1 MKIFGSIIFAILSV
15 MANGQN
21 NGNRDNRVGNPNGT
35 PCTGASGNSGV
46 CGSNAGND
54 CPNICNALG
63 IPEGRCNGVGNDP
76 DCANNCF
83 TCTPTSGGHTGRVR
97 VRTRKF

>member
-1 MKIFGSIIFAILSV
+1 MKLFGSIVFAILSV
-15 MANGQN
+15 MVNGQR
-21 NGNRDNRVGNPNGT
+21 GNPNAGGNGNPNGT
-35 PCTGASGNSGV
+35 RCVGESGNSGV
-46 CGSNAGND
+46 CGSNSGND

-63 IPEGRCNGVGNDP
+63 IPEGRCNGVGNA
-76 DCANNCF
+76 DCSNSCF

>member
-1 MKIFGSIIFAILSV
+1 MKLFGSIVFAILSV
-15 MANGQN
+15 MVNGQS
-21 NGNRDNRVGNPNGT
+21 GNRGSNSNGT
-35 PCTGASGNSGV
+35 PCTGSSGNSGV
-46 CGSNAGND
+46 CGSNSGND

-76 DCANNCF
+76 NCENNCF

>member
-1 MKIFGSIIFAILSV
+1 MKLFGSIVFAILSV
-15 MANGQN
+15 MANGQR
-21 NGNRDNRVGNPNGT
+21 GNRGSNPNGT
-35 PCTGASGNSGV
+35 RCTGSSGNSGV

-63 IPEGRCNGVGNDP
+63 IAEGRCNGVGNDP

>member
-1 MKIFGSIIFAILSV
+1 MKLFGSIVFAILSV
-15 MANGQN
+15 MANGQ
-21 NGNRDNRVGNPNGT
+21 RGNPNAGGNANGT
-35 PCTGASGNSGV
+35 PCTGSSGNSGV

-63 IPEGRCNGVGNDP
+63 FSSGRCNGVGNDP

-83 TCTPTSGGHTGRVR
+83 TCTPEGHTGRTR
-97 VRTRKF
+97 IRARKF